1 MRDTLALLAS
11 LMLVSFFA
19 CSKQESP
26 PTTPDL
32 AVADAVAGEGVAAPD
47 QSSVDGTPVAKDGS
61 GSKDLPT
68 FAHYLSFNESLCAGV
83 GSGSK
88 KLTLRNKH
96 ITYLT
101 VGEWIK
107 LICSTSKTTYK
118 GQVTEVRK
126 TTWGGITADEYTAD
140 GFSSQANMLSIMQTY
155 YPGISLSDPATVVR
169 WDRTAP
175 YP

>member
-1 MRDTLALLAS
+1 MRIHYLIP
-11 LMLVSFFA
+11 LMLLTGA
-19 CSKQESP
+19 CNKQETP

-32 AVADAVAGEGVAAPD
+32 AVADAALDGAPADQRAPD
-47 QSSVDGTPVAKDGS
+47 GKPPGKDVVG
-61 GSKDLPT
+61 GKDLPT
-68 FAHYLSFNESLCAGV
+68 HYITFNESLCSSV
-83 GSGSK
+83 GNGSK

-96 ITYLT
+96 VTYVA
-101 VGEWIK
+101 VGEWVK

-118 GQVTEVRK
+118 AQVTEVRH

-155 YPGISLSDPATVVR
+155 YPGITLADPATVIR
-169 WDRTAP
+169 WDHTSP